1 MAAKPDYWVQK
12 VQEWYN
18 SEYQGKTGYTKIT
31 EDGIIGQG
39 TCKALVHALQVELGV
54 PTPNGTFGPTTI
66 KYFNDRFGDSGID
79 ETVTNENIIYILQGG
94 FLCKGINC
102 FTFDG
107 IYGDY
112 VISAI
117 AQFRSYTG
125 ISGWGM
131 DARHMKALLNTDP
144 FVLSNSGHGY
154 VREMQQYLNRNYSDY
169 YWQNIGL
176 IPCNGVPERNMS
188 KAIIYALQYEEAK
201 VINPSEPNLAGVDGI
216 VGTNT
221 LNNAPVL
228 SQASDKKAFVRILQM
243 ALACMY
249 LRDVGLDG
257 VFDISVKAAVEDF
270 QKFMCL
276 NQNSSVTLGTVE
288 RKTWASLL
296 LSKGDVSRHAG
307 ACDCSTILDLGKAQ
321 GIKAKGYNYVGRY
334 LTGTVRK
341 NGVSVSKA
349 LTSEEISAIT
359 TAGLRIFAI
368 YQDGGASST
377 YFNYSKGYS
386 DAQKAYEAA
395 KNLRIPLD
403 EIIYFAVDYDF
414 TDAQTT
420 TIVIPHFQGINA
432 YFNEHGIKY
441 KIGIYASRNIC
452 TRVSEKK
459 LACSSFVADMSTGY
473 SGNMGFRMPENW
485 AFDQIQELKNF
496 VNTPYFT
503 EAFDLD
509 RDVASGRY
517 TGFDGTMLCGHENY
531 QDVTKHDM
539 VFLRETCKC
548 RICGYEVASPE
559 AQDSEILSNE
569 EYLTVIGGTCLFIFY
584 AAFNK
589 LDIIYS
595 HYDVTRM
602 LLRAIQQ
609 IREKHPSSYE
619 YSNGEGICQITPYA
633 YPESSNEAYVE
644 YPLVGERV
652 NMINIGMYNGFIPEV
667 ISGIAEKILF
677 PEYGILMSVH
687 DIGDAMVELINKVNS
702 DNIST
707 LAIEVFSLLCDRLS
721 GLKDLGRVVE
731 LIEAGILVNGLSDCK
746 IEVGDFV
753 VSYPICW
760 NGTTTSDSM
769 VVFDQ
774 ENKIKMIVL
783 NDLVNHEE
791 TIQ

>member
-66 KYFNDRFGDSGID
+66 KYFNDRFGDGGID

-112 VISAI
+112 VTSAI

-144 FVLSNSGHGY
+144 FVLSNSGHAY
-154 VREMQQYLNRNYSDY
+154 VQEMQQYLNRNYSDY

-176 IPCNGVPERNMS
+176 IPCNGIPERNMS
-188 KAIIYALQYEEAK
+188 KAIAYALQYEEAK
-201 VINPSEPNLAGVDGI
+201 AINSSNPNLAGVDGV

-221 LNNAPVL
+221 LDRAPVL
-228 SQASDKKAFVRILQM
+228 SQASDKKEFVKILQM
-243 ALACMY
+243 ALACMH
-249 LRDVGLDG
+249 LKNVGLDG

-276 NQNSSVTLGTVE
+276 DQNSSVTLGTVE

-296 LSKGDVSRHAG
+296 LSKGDVSRHAD
-307 ACDCSTILDLGKAQ
+307 ACDCATILDLGKAQ
-321 GIKAKGYNYVGRY
+321 GIKDKGYKYVGRY
-334 LTGTVRK
+334 LTGTVGK

-349 LTSEEISAIT
+349 MTLDEISAIT

-368 YQDGGASST
+368 YQDGGASAT
-377 YFNYSKGYS
+377 YFSYSKGYS

-414 TDAQTT
+414 TDQQTT
-420 TIVIPHFQGINA
+420 TIVIPHFEGINA
-432 YFNEHGIKY
+432 YFAEQGIRY
-441 KIGIYASRNIC
+441 RIGIYASRNIC

-459 LACSSFVADMSTGY
+459 LACSSFVLDMSTGY

-496 VNTPYFT
+496 INPSYFT

-517 TGFDGTMLCGHENY
+517 TGFDGTMLCGRENY
-531 QDVTKHDM
+531 KDVTNHDM
-539 VFLRETCKC
+539 EYIENGKLRCK
-548 RICGYEVASPE
+548 ICGYEVLTPE
-559 AQDSEILSNE
+559 VQDKDILS
-569 EYLTVIGGTCLFIFY
+569 
-584 AAFNK
+584 K
-589 LDIIYS
+589 
-595 HYDVTRM
+595 R
-602 LLRAIQQ
+602 
-609 IREKHPSSYE
+609 
-619 YSNGEGICQITPYA
+619 
-633 YPESSNEAYVE
+633 
-644 YPLVGERV
+644 
-652 NMINIGMYNGFIPEV
+652 
-667 ISGIAEKILF
+667 
-677 PEYGILMSVH
+677 
-687 DIGDAMVELINKVNS
+687 
-702 DNIST
+702 
-707 LAIEVFSLLCDRLS
+707 
-721 GLKDLGRVVE
+721 DL
-731 LIEAGILVNGLSDCK
+731 ILVNGLTEAMVQSLISERAKTIFQYALWAMSYDVREKEEYRGKYQCQTADGICYRYTYDLDLSPTNYNPIIDPLK
-746 IEVGDFV
+746 EINELNYLKYTPLVSGIKDVIYGFAYGGIINSEYTALLSLLDIGKEEGVTLSLSSIGQMLLTKWGAKEFANLWGFLEFAVKVSEASKKPAIEPGDYVIVPSVGIQ
-753 VSYPICW
+753 YQM
-760 NGTTTSDSM
+760 T
-769 VVFDQ
+769 
-774 ENKIKMIVL
+774 IVL
-783 NDLVNHEE
+783 DKDGELKFTDMCFND
-791 TIQ
+791 

>member
-112 VISAI
+112 VTSAI

-144 FVLSNSGHGY
+144 FVLSNSGHVY
-154 VREMQQYLNRNYSDY
+154 VQEMQQYLNRNYSDY

-176 IPCNGVPERNMS
+176 IPCNGIPERNMS
-188 KAIIYALQYEEAK
+188 KAIIYALQYEEVKA
-201 VINPSEPNLAGVDGI
+201 INPSNPNVAGVDGI

-243 ALACMY
+243 AIACMY

-257 VFDISVKAAVEDF
+257 VFDTSVKAAVEDF

-296 LSKGDVSRHAG
+296 LSKGDVSRYAG

-539 VFLRETCKC
+539 EYIGNGKLRCK
-548 RICGYEVASPE
+548 ICGYEVLTPE
-559 AQDSEILSNE
+559 AQDKDILSP
-569 EYLTVIGGTCLFIFY
+569 
-584 AAFNK
+584 
-589 LDIIYS
+589 
-595 HYDVTRM
+595 R
-602 LLRAIQQ
+602 
-609 IREKHPSSYE
+609 
-619 YSNGEGICQITPYA
+619 
-633 YPESSNEAYVE
+633 
-644 YPLVGERV
+644 
-652 NMINIGMYNGFIPEV
+652 
-667 ISGIAEKILF
+667 
-677 PEYGILMSVH
+677 
-687 DIGDAMVELINKVNS
+687 
-702 DNIST
+702 
-707 LAIEVFSLLCDRLS
+707 
-721 GLKDLGRVVE
+721 DL
-731 LIEAGILVNGLSDCK
+731 ILVNGLTEAMVQSLISERAKTIFQYALWAMSYDVREKEEYRGKYQCQTADGICYRCTYDLDLSPTNYNPIIDPLK
-746 IEVGDFV
+746 EINKFNYLNYTPLVNGIKDVIYGFAYGGIINSEYTALLSLLDIGKEEGVTSLSSIGQMLLTKWGAKEFANLWGFLEFAVKVSEASKKPAIEPGDYVIVPSVGIQ
-753 VSYPICW
+753 YQM
-760 NGTTTSDSM
+760 T
-769 VVFDQ
+769 
-774 ENKIKMIVL
+774 IVL
-783 NDLVNHEE
+783 DKDGEVKFTDMCFND
-791 TIQ
+791 

>member
-112 VISAI
+112 VVSAI

-125 ISGWGM
+125 ISGSGM

-154 VREMQQYLNRNYSDY
+154 VQEMQQYLNRNYSDY

-176 IPCNGVPERNMS
+176 IPCNGIPERNMS

-201 VINPSEPNLAGVDGI
+201 AINPSNPNVTGVDGI

-276 NQNSSVTLGTVE
+276 NQNSSVALGTVE

-349 LTSEEISAIT
+349 LTLEEISAIT

-377 YFNYSKGYS
+377 YFNYSKGYL

-395 KNLRIPLD
+395 KNLRIPLG

-420 TIVIPHFQGINA
+420 TSVIPHFQGINA
-432 YFNEHGIKY
+432 YFDEHGIKY

-496 VNTPYFT
+496 VNTPHFT

-517 TGFDGTMLCGHENY
+517 TGFDGTMLCGRENY
-531 QDVTKHDM
+531 KDVTNHDM
-539 VFLRETCKC
+539 EYIGNGKLHCK
-548 RICGYEVASPE
+548 ICGYEVLTPE
-559 AQDSEILSNE
+559 AQDKDILS
-569 EYLTVIGGTCLFIFY
+569 
-584 AAFNK
+584 
-589 LDIIYS
+589 D
-595 HYDVTRM
+595 
-602 LLRAIQQ
+602 
-609 IREKHPSSYE
+609 
-619 YSNGEGICQITPYA
+619 
-633 YPESSNEAYVE
+633 
-644 YPLVGERV
+644 
-652 NMINIGMYNGFIPEV
+652 
-667 ISGIAEKILF
+667 
-677 PEYGILMSVH
+677 
-687 DIGDAMVELINKVNS
+687 
-702 DNIST
+702 
-707 LAIEVFSLLCDRLS
+707 
-721 GLKDLGRVVE
+721 KDL
-731 LIEAGILVNGLSDCK
+731 ILVNGLTQAMVQTLITERAKTIFQYALWAMAYDVREKEAYRGKYECQTAGGVCYRYTYDLDLLPTNYNQVIDPLKVIDDFNCFKYTPLVRAIKDVIYGFAYGGIINSEYTVLLELLDAGK
-746 IEVGDFV
+746 EEGLTLSLSSIGQMLLTKWGAKEFANLWEFLGFAIKVMEESKEPTIEPGDYVIVPSVGIQ
-753 VSYPICW
+753 YQM
-760 NGTTTSDSM
+760 T
-769 VVFDQ
+769 
-774 ENKIKMIVL
+774 IVL
-783 NDLVNHEE
+783 DEDGDIKLTDMCFND
-791 TIQ
+791 

>member
-154 VREMQQYLNRNYSDY
+154 VREMQQYLNCNYSDY

-176 IPCNGVPERNMS
+176 IPCNGIPERNMS

-201 VINPSEPNLAGVDGI
+201 AINPSNPNVAGVDGI

-243 ALACMY
+243 AIACMY

-257 VFDISVKAAVEDF
+257 VFDTSVKAAVEDF

-334 LTGTVRK
+334 LTGTAKK
-341 NGVSVSKA
+341 NNISVSKA
-349 LTSEEISAIT
+349 LTLDEISAIT

-368 YQDGGASST
+368 YQDGGASAT

-459 LACSSFVADMSTGY
+459 LACSSFVLDMSTGY
-473 SGNMGFRMPENW
+473 SGNLGYRMPENW

-517 TGFDGTMLCGHENY
+517 TGFDGTMLCGRENY
-531 QDVTKHDM
+531 KDVTYHDM
-539 VFLRETCKC
+539 KYIGDGKLRCSV
-548 RICGYEVASPE
+548 CGYEVLTPE
-559 AQDSEILSNE
+559 AQDKAVLS
-569 EYLTVIGGTCLFIFY
+569 
-584 AAFNK
+584 
-589 LDIIYS
+589 D
-595 HYDVTRM
+595 
-602 LLRAIQQ
+602 
-609 IREKHPSSYE
+609 
-619 YSNGEGICQITPYA
+619 
-633 YPESSNEAYVE
+633 
-644 YPLVGERV
+644 
-652 NMINIGMYNGFIPEV
+652 
-667 ISGIAEKILF
+667 
-677 PEYGILMSVH
+677 
-687 DIGDAMVELINKVNS
+687 
-702 DNIST
+702 
-707 LAIEVFSLLCDRLS
+707 
-721 GLKDLGRVVE
+721 KDL
-731 LIEAGILVNGLSDCK
+731 ILVNGLTAAMAQVCLNEENRTIFQYALWSMAYDVREKEEYRGKYECQTK
-746 IEVGDFV
+746 DGICFRCEYDLNLSPTNYNPIMDPLIEVDHRNYVFYTPFMNAVCEVLYGFAFNSIAGSDYVALLELLNAGTEEGLTLSLNSILQMIMTRLGAKEFANLMGFVGFAVEITEAGKEPAIEIGDYV
-753 VSYPICW
+753 IRPSVGLQYDM
-760 NGTTTSDSM
+760 T
-769 VVFDQ
+769 
-774 ENKIKMIVL
+774 IVL
-783 NDLVNHEE
+783 NKDGELKF
-791 TIQ
+791 TIMPYKTEKTV